1 LKEKRKTLYNT
12 LLKNHFSRLINF
24 NKLRKNNIVKKN
36 ILTKKSND
44 YSINRLSKKIIT
56 LFK

>member
-1 LKEKRKTLYNT
+1 MKEKRKTLYNT